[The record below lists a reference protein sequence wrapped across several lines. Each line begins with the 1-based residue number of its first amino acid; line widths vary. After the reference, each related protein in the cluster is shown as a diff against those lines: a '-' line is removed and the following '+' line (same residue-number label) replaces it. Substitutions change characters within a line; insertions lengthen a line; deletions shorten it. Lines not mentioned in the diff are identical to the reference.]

1 VEGVEWELSQDTG
14 MLGWQLSASPRTK
27 FITAFGKTRS
37 NESNKE
43 KRGNKNVVNC
53 ATTCLDL

>member
-43 KRGNKNVVNC
+43 KRGKGQYE
-53 ATTCLDL
+53 